1 VKMEEEFDELKT
13 MMKKVLDDVA
23 TTRTSVSELTES
35 LGASQQQIEL
45 LKATSK
51 APPPPPH
58 PPPPPPPKLASPSL
72 PSPQLK
78 SQGTTSPSTFER
90 RVDVPNPPPNPHTES
105 RNQGNGAGILRM
117 PPCFPSMV
125 TSYSATLTF
134 HTNPVD
140 TGWLD
145 QDDRNFIPHKHLPK
159 LDLPKF
165 QGDNPKIWKKK
176 CETYCEVFSVPAHL
190 QTRYATLNFTDKAA
204 LWLETIEAKGRIERW
219 MDLCNIVF
227 DRWDKDQHSLTMCQI
242 LNIKQ
247 TRTVAGY
254 INKFDDLRHQ
264 LLLHDPSASDVF
276 FVTRFIEG
284 LKNDIRS
291 VIALH
296 RPVDMDTVSSLA
308 MMQEEENENGK
319 KKIIQ
324 SMNHPVGIHGKPM
337 LLTRL
342 QIL

>member
-1 VKMEEEFDELKT
+1 
-13 MMKKVLDDVA
+13 
-23 TTRTSVSELTES
+23 
-35 LGASQQQIEL
+35 
-45 LKATSK
+45 
-51 APPPPPH
+51 
-58 PPPPPPPKLASPSL
+58 
-72 PSPQLK
+72 
-78 SQGTTSPSTFER
+78 
-90 RVDVPNPPPNPHTES
+90 
-105 RNQGNGAGILRM
+105 
-117 PPCFPSMV
+117 
-125 TSYSATLTF
+125 
-134 HTNPVD
+134 
-140 TGWLD
+140 
-145 QDDRNFIPHKHLPK
+145 
-159 LDLPKF
+159 
-165 QGDNPKIWKKK
+165 
-176 CETYCEVFSVPAHL
+176 
-190 QTRYATLNFTDKAA
+190 
-204 LWLETIEAKGRIERW
+204 
-219 MDLCNIVF
+219 
-227 DRWDKDQHSLTMCQI
+227 MCQI

-276 FVTRFIEG
+276 FVTHFIEG

-342 QIL
+342 KILQSWTLLIRKVKINWAVCWHTVNPKACAINVAQSGVKIMCVLHKFLYTLWKKCWI